1 MNNSFETGEYSIYEE
16 EMGLRGHFFRLEVP
30 LTVKRASS
38 NTFLNLMGL
47 CLIKSSDAW
56 CNKRNS

>member
-38 NTFLNLMGL
+38 NTFLNPMGL
-47 CLIKSSDAW
+47 CLIKSSDAVV
-56 CNKRNS
+56 